1 MFVVFFRKIKKNQ
14 ISTKQTCT
22 LTHRTHEV
30 FETTFRRGGVE
41 VRHVAFSLYL
51 CFFPVS
57 AIYFCTGIVR
67 MCMFFVLLF
76 FTHPPLVGTL
86 SRVIKRQTAGPSTCR
101 LEGGRAF
108 DAVTLVCGL
117 YVIVFDRQAMVVAAF
132 AEQEG

>member
-1 MFVVFFRKIKKNQ
+1 MFVVFFWKIKKKQ

-22 LTHRTHEV
+22 LTHRAHEV

-57 AIYFCTGIVR
+57 AIYFCTEIVN

-101 LEGGRAF
+101 LEGGGLL
-108 DAVTLVCGL
+108 TLSL
-117 YVIVFDRQAMVVAAF
+117 SFAACM
-132 AEQEG
+132 